1 MSGNRRADPHHD
13 VRFTLRDEPEES
25 WDGQERRKLQEGF
38 AVNNWSSLVS
48 FLSVCLMAI
57 GGISWGLKMESRID
71 KYSDA
76 QSSMRERFLADI
88 ATTQAVLAR
97 GMLPVTQAKIES
109 IENRLDKV
117 EDAVDACMRKGK
129 NSSLPVANQSP

>member
-1 MSGNRRADPHHD
+1 MAD
-13 VRFTLRDEPEES
+13 E
-25 WDGQERRKLQEGF
+25 WDGVERRKSHEGWDGVERRKAPDGF
-38 AVNNWSSLVS
+38 AVNSWSSLMS
-48 FLSVCLMAI
+48 LLSICLMAV
-57 GGISWGLKMESRID
+57 GGISWGLKLESRID

>member
-1 MSGNRRADPHHD
+1 MSED
-13 VRFTLRDEPEES
+13 
-25 WDGQERRKLQEGF
+25 WDGVDRRKTPDGF
-38 AVNNWSSLVS
+38 AVNSWSSLMS
-48 FLSVCLMAI
+48 LLSICLMAV
-57 GGISWGLKMESRID
+57 GGISWGLKLESRID
-71 KYSDA
+71 KYSDM

-129 NSSLPVANQSP
+129 NSALPVANQAP